1 MILRLCGGRPPNGM
15 EDCQRLHRLTAAPY
29 TATEVSGSGRLRES
43 GAPQRCSS
51 GACSATGRLQR
62 ARPRRRNVQPAAA
75 LWRCRAHM
83 LNAARC
89 RERDPSHHVLHA
101 HAAPATEGIKP
112 ATRGARPATGG
123 TRPATRGTQ
132 PVTRGAQRA
141 VTFTTRTR
149 TASAAALPG
158 ERSRGGAVWLHRHG
172 CLWLQVG
179 CPPSLALISTTRLQA
194 GLKAVAGLACTVAS
208 WFEYGCR
215 LDHLQRRDDSVTP
228 AGAKREHR
236 RCHCERDRRR
246 WECAAPLER
255 LLRPPRR
262 AEAALRGE

>member
-1 MILRLCGGRPPNGM
+1 MRWK
-15 EDCQRLHRLTAAPY
+15 AA
-29 TATEVSGSGRLRES
+29 EWNGRLPTSAQADRSTIHCNRGLRVRAAERERRAS
-43 GAPQRCSS
+43 EVLLWGVQRN
-51 GACSATGRLQR
+51 RWLQR

-112 ATRGARPATGG
+112 ATRGARPATRG

-141 VTFTTRTR
+141 VTFTTRMH

-158 ERSRGGAVWLHRHG
+158 EMSRGGAVWLHRHG